1 MADMATPS
9 SQEATVAAEDEGFY
23 HESALNAAWTGS
35 RLAIGGLAF
44 LFGSFLFAY
53 FYLRA
58 LNTNHSWT
66 IGPVHPSGGLGLAI
80 AALYLVGAVIYRL
93 AARRD
98 EVDEVA
104 AGVIAVLF
112 TLAAVVLQFFEYT
125 KLDFGAASGGYAA
138 VFFGWTSVYAIVA
151 LMGVYWIQV
160 QVSSLWRIR
169 RAGETRETE
178 VPASEDALLRA
189 GIEASSFYWAF
200 FVGTGVLAY
209 IILYLVGP

>member
-1 MADMATPS
+1 MGASAP
-9 SQEATVAAEDEGFY
+9 QAGFI
-23 HESALNAAWTGS
+23 EPEPPEWQPRAIWVGG
-35 RLAIGGLAF
+35 RLLCGAISFFFA
-44 LFGSFLFAY
+44 SFLFAY